1 MYQLF
6 SLREKWLNL
15 NNVSS
20 WNAISM
26 MFFIWLSKFRS
37 ELIAPRFLAW
47 SFGLKARVFIL
58 GRTFL
63 WCKTG
68 RILGVACH
76 PFSPAPSFLTVL
88 HLVFYLSCTVCC
100 RPPSILPVLQP
111 VFCFAPSVL
120 SFSQSF
126 TCPAP
131 IYLDC
136 PAPIYPDC
144 I

>member
-1 MYQLF
+1 M
-6 SLREKWLNL
+6 NL
-15 NNVSS
+15 NNVYEVIKCYFDDVVYMAFKVQIRIDYHTKVSS
-20 WNAISM
+20 
-26 MFFIWLSKFRS
+26 L
-37 ELIAPRFLAW
+37 
-47 SFGLKARVFIL
+47 VFWVESL
-58 GRTFL
+58 CFHVGRKFL

-68 RILGVACH
+68 RILDVICH
-76 PFSPAPSFLTVL
+76 PVFSPAPGVLTVL

-136 PAPIYPDC
+136 PAPIYLDCPAPIYPDC

>member
-37 ELIAPRFLAW
+37 ESIAPRFLAW

-88 HLVFYLSCTVCC
+88 HLVFYLSCTQCSTCLKPNVLSSTQCSTC
-100 RPPSILPVLQP
+100 PAAIRLSSTKCSDCPV
-111 VFCFAPSVL
+111 PSVL
-120 SFSQSF
+120 S
-126 TCPAP
+126 
-131 IYLDC
+131 
-136 PAPIYPDC
+136 C